1 MRIAKGNRR
10 RRVAVLLAMCV
21 LMPAGMARAADPA
34 PASDSAVAE
43 SNAPLAA
50 QIAGLRSR
58 YQKAQQDAF
67 QAYSASQGKPD
78 AERIKI
84 YQEKLPKPHPYA
96 MKAMELASQH
106 PKDPGAVEALRFVIE
121 ITGQGQG
128 SSEDARLRAE
138 AINQL
143 SQGQLND
150 PGLAS
155 VFPTFMYEQSQ
166 AGEKLMR
173 LAAEKSTN
181 RDVRGSAMFWLAQS
195 LRTASERSGNPQ
207 QLAEAKKLYQQVDAQ
222 YADVKTARGTLG
234 DQAKANL
241 FEMENLAVGK
251 AAPEIEGKDQDGK
264 ALKLSAYR
272 GKVVMLDFWGDW

>member
-1 MRIAKGNRR
+1 MRIALGKRR
-10 RRVAVLLAMCV
+10 RRIVVLLAMCV
-21 LMPAGMARAADPA
+21 LLPSGMARAADAVP
-34 PASDSAVAE
+34 PSDSAVSESDAPIVAE
-43 SNAPLAA
+43 V
-50 QIAGLRSR
+50 AGLRSR
-58 YQKAQQDAF
+58 YQKAQQDAY
-67 QAYSASQGKPD
+67 QAYAASDGKPND
-78 AERIKI
+78 ERIKI

-96 MKAMELASQH
+96 QKAMELASQH

-121 ITGQGQG
+121 ITGRGQG
-128 SSEDARLRAE
+128 SSEDARLRAQ

-150 PGLAS
+150 PGLAT

-181 RDVRGSAMFWLAQS
+181 RDVRGSALFWLAQS
-195 LRTASERSGNPQ
+195 LRTTSERSGNAQ
-207 QLAEAKKLYQQVDAQ
+207 QLAEAKQLYQQVDAA

-251 AAPEIEGKDQDGK
+251 AAPDIEGKDQDGK
-264 ALKLSAYR
+264 PMKLSDFR
-272 GKVVMLDFWGDW
+272 GKVVVLDFWGDW